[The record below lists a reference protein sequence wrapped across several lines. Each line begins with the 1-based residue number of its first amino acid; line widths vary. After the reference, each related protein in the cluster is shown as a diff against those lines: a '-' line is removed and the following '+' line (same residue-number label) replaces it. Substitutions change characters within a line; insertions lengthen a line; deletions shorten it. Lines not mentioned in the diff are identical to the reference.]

1 MFSFE
6 FAGVSST
13 WNRLILLFVDV
24 VFNRL
29 QIFVILC
36 RRCERMNP
44 TAIRIKQ
51 LEMFRNVKKF
61 TVFLYLRDIF
71 LIIAA
76 EILGWR
82 RAGSR
87 SGLEDSILFES
98 RVAGGITL

>member
-36 RRCERMNP
+36 RRCERMNI

-51 LEMFRNVKKF
+51 LVMFRNVKKF
-61 TVFLYLRDIF
+61 TVFLYLRAIF

-76 EILGWR
+76 KILGWS
-82 RAGSR
+82 RAGSG
-87 SGLEDSILFES
+87 SGLEDSMLFES